1 MPIETRQHCLFRNEQ
16 NYCALCY
23 TQRKR
28 NENMLV
34 RACGRILM
42 EPADSQLR
50 KLATRTDV
58 IVAII
63 TGLVIVITTA
73 LLVMLLF

>member
-1 MPIETRQHCLFRNEQ
+1 
-16 NYCALCY
+16 
-23 TQRKR
+23 
-28 NENMLV
+28 MLV